1 VKVEERALT
10 NQNAATWLAR
20 GREAIAAG
28 DAQVDL
34 SDVQAVDSA
43 AVALLLDWQRAAQAR
58 GAALSLIGVPAG
70 IESLARLYGVTAL
83 LGLREPAGT

>member
-1 VKVEERALT
+1 MKIDERALT

-20 GREAIAAG
+20 GREAIAGG
-28 DAQVDL
+28 DTQIDL
-34 SDVQAVDSA
+34 SGVQAVDSA

-58 GAALSLIGVPAG
+58 GAALALTGVPPG

-83 LGLREPAGT
+83 LGLREPARG

>member
-10 NQNAATWLAR
+10 NQNAAAWLDR

-28 DAQVDL
+28 DLQIDL
-34 SDVQAVDSA
+34 SDVRAVDSA

-58 GAALSLIGVPAG
+58 GAALSFGGVPAG
-70 IESLARLYGVTAL
+70 IHSLARLYGVTAL
-83 LGLREPAGT
+83 LGLREPDGA